1 MPYKSTK
8 GHNNYLF
15 FLVPPNHIYIYPN
28 LFYVDVVDCNF
39 LARYSDKWFAVVKRL
54 LEYSC
59 VIRDKESF
67 GKTEVL

>member
-39 LARYSDKWFAVVKRL
+39 LARYSDK
-54 LEYSC
+54 
-59 VIRDKESF
+59 
-67 GKTEVL
+67 